1 MPVAHVNGL
10 SFDYAVAGAPDA
22 PPVLLIMGLGMPA
35 LLWPPEIV
43 DTLVAQGFRVI
54 TFDNR
59 DCGASSRLAHLPVPN
74 VPKAMTRALMRRKVS
89 APYDL
94 TDMALDTA
102 CVLDAAGVERAHVV
116 GVSMGGMI
124 AQELAARLPQR
135 VLTLT
140 SIMSSSGNPRP
151 GVALGKVR
159 ALRALLRR
167 PPEDTTDIAAIVDH
181 LMFVLGVIGS
191 PGYPQ
196 DEQVLRSHLERA
208 ARRGLYPDGSARQI
222 AAILASGDR
231 RPLLQRIA
239 APTLVIHGASD
250 PLVRP
255 AAGHDTAQNI
265 PGARLE
271 MIDGMGHDFP
281 PALMAKI
288 ALMIAQHCKAH
299 GAAVDAVE
307 LPVDV
312 EVAAAGTP
320 AAIPAALEAGQLSA

>member
-1 MPVAHVNGL
+1 
-10 SFDYAVAGAPDA
+10 
-22 PPVLLIMGLGMPA
+22 
-35 LLWPPEIV
+35 
-43 DTLVAQGFRVI
+43 
-54 TFDNR
+54 
-59 DCGASSRLAHLPVPN
+59 
-74 VPKAMTRALMRRKVS
+74 
-89 APYDL
+89 
-94 TDMALDTA
+94 
-102 CVLDAAGVERAHVV
+102 
-116 GVSMGGMI
+116 
-124 AQELAARLPQR
+124 
-135 VLTLT
+135 
-140 SIMSSSGNPRP
+140 
-151 GVALGKVR
+151 
-159 ALRALLRR
+159 
-167 PPEDTTDIAAIVDH
+167 
-181 LMFVLGVIGS
+181 MFVLGVIGS

-299 GAAVDAVE
+299 GAAVDAAE

-320 AAIPAALEAGQLSA
+320 AAIPAAREAGQLCA